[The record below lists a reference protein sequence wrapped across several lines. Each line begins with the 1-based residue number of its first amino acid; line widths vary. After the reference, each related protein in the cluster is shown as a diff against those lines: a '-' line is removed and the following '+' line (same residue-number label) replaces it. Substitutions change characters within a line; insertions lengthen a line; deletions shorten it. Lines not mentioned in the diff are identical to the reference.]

1 MNKPGNDPEEPRD
14 EQEENREDKG
24 FSDYPTYPSTPHPED
39 NPSYGQPPAGYP
51 GYEQYNIGNDT
62 GAGNAGSQPIG
73 TGKVNVTEAVG
84 WAFGTTFRH
93 WRIWI
98 LGAVLFMVVL
108 FALSFGI
115 TFLTGGVAGA
125 PNAGIGADI
134 AQLVVALISLVLMIY
149 IYHAALRQ
157 IDKSTIGI
165 DDITKNV
172 NLWPSLG
179 TSLVVQAVTTLIV
192 VLVTLPI
199 TLPILN
205 VDMTTLS
212 NDAVAMSFLGRAL
225 GVVALVGILSML
237 LSPLTSFIVWY
248 VVDRRAG
255 FREAISLGIRNGLA
269 NYGKLLLFF
278 LISGLVLIISAM
290 ITLGLAMIIL
300 GPVLILTTAM
310 LFRQMSSGPLPV
322 PTR

>member
-14 EQEENREDKG
+14 ERDENAEDKG

-39 NPSYGQPPAGYP
+39 NPFYGQPPAGYP

-62 GAGNAGSQPIG
+62 GADSTGGQPTG
-73 TGKVNVTEAVG
+73 TGKVNVMEAVS

-98 LGAVLFMVVL
+98 FGAILFMVAL
-108 FALSFGI
+108 FALSFGL
-115 TFLTGGVAGA
+115 TFLTGGGAGA

-134 AQLVVALISLVLMIY
+134 AQIAVALISLVLTVY

-157 IDKSTIGI
+157 IDKSTIGM
-165 DDITKNV
+165 DDITRNV

-179 TSLVVQAVTTLIV
+179 TSLAVQVVTTLII

-225 GVVALVGILSML
+225 GMVALVGILGVL
-237 LSPLTSFIVWY
+237 ISPLTSFIVWY

-255 FREAISLGIRNGLA
+255 FRGAISLGIRNGLA

-278 LISGLVLIISAM
+278 LISGVVLFISIM
-290 ITLGLAMIIL
+290 ITLGLALIFL
-300 GPVLILTTAM
+300 GPVLVLTTAM
-310 LFRQMSSGPLPV
+310 LYRQMSSGPLPV